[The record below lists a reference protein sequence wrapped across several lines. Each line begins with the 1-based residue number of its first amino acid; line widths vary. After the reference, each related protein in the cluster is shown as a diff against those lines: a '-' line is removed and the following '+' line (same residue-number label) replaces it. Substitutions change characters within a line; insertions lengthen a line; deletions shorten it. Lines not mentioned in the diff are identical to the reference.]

1 MLIILKRN
9 EKSIGSSV
17 LKLYTESKII
27 DIYLKS
33 KRKFR
38 KPVLAKIIFFGCYI
52 EKTKNLN
59 TFAETILLN

>member
-38 KPVLAKIIFFGCYI
+38 KPVLAKIIFLAATLRKLKI
-52 EKTKNLN
+52 
-59 TFAETILLN
+59 